1 MKEILIPQE
10 NILDCSQLVASSR
23 IPSTRLSHQLG
34 EVYIYSLF
42 ISGPIFNQYLKYA
55 LTFLSQSELLR
66 YSSYEDYYQGISFL
80 LGRLLAKRGIAQHT
94 GFHFSEI
101 SINRY
106 GPFGKPISSVAFF
119 NLTRSGPFIVC
130 AVSTTHDVGVDIELT
145 NVTIDVLSI
154 NEYLRASFPDFTP
167 SLPEDCSSLSSF
179 YANWTRFEAIS
190 KLAGSGLTCN
200 HGISICSRDYLL
212 TFEYLDLTGHLCT
225 LLNPLA

>member
-80 LGRLLAKRGIAQHT
+80 LGLILSYGI
-94 GFHFSEI
+94 
-101 SINRY
+101 
-106 GPFGKPISSVAFF
+106 
-119 NLTRSGPFIVC
+119 
-130 AVSTTHDVGVDIELT
+130 
-145 NVTIDVLSI
+145 
-154 NEYLRASFPDFTP
+154 
-167 SLPEDCSSLSSF
+167 
-179 YANWTRFEAIS
+179 
-190 KLAGSGLTCN
+190 
-200 HGISICSRDYLL
+200 
-212 TFEYLDLTGHLCT
+212 
-225 LLNPLA
+225 